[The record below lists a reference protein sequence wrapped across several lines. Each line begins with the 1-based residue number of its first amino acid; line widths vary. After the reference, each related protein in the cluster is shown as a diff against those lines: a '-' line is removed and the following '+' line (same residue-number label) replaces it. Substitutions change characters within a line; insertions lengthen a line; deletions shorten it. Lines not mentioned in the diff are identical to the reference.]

1 MYCFCFQLLFV
12 VLNVNINY
20 ALLYL
25 FYSSSSF
32 NPSYEIVQ
40 LFISEMFIF
49 GSVQLL

>member
-20 ALLYL
+20 VYL
-25 FYSSSSF
+25 FYSCSSF

-40 LFISEMFIF
+40 LFISETFIF
-49 GSVQLL
+49 CSV